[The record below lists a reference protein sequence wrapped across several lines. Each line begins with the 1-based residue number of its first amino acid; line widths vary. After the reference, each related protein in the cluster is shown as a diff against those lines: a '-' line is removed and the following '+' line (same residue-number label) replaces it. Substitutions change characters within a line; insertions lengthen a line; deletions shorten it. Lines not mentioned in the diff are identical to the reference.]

1 MEGIRDAFNMQ
12 LPEWNC
18 RRIGG
23 NMDVRDIWLGRT
35 APINFPRS
43 FFYVLDREG
52 VPETHSNTVEGR
64 NIREVLIYTSFVK
77 ADSPLG
83 IKSLS
88 KREGRWLWGL
98 TIGSVSHSRLVA
110 IHFAL
115 VAVVTG
121 VQACN
126 FLGGCV
132 GKGLCHV
139 FVIKKKKMRF
149 VTRELFVHEY

>member
-1 MEGIRDAFNMQ
+1 MELSKN
-12 LPEWNC
+12 
-18 RRIGG
+18 RRKHGCSRHLARP
-23 NMDVRDIWLGRT
+23 DRA

-83 IKSLS
+83 IKSLFPRG
-88 KREGRWLWGL
+88 KEGGCGGL
-98 TIGSVSHSRLVA
+98 TIGSVSHPRLVA

-139 FVIKKKKMRF
+139 FVIKKEKMRF
-149 VTRELFVHEY
+149 ITRELFVHEY

>member
-1 MEGIRDAFNMQ
+1 MELSKN
-12 LPEWNC
+12 
-18 RRIGG
+18 RRKHGCSRHLARP
-23 NMDVRDIWLGRT
+23 DRA

-98 TIGSVSHSRLVA
+98 TIGSVSHPRLVA

-139 FVIKKKKMRF
+139 FVIKKEKMRF